1 MFYLFQDVT
10 IEIGTNMPEKKFF
23 LIDEKYSEETELI
36 TDLSTIDI
44 NKVGDYEV
52 ELAYKGRKQ
61 NVQLHLV
68 DTTKPEVVFQDVFK
82 NIDYEINPQDFVKD
96 PDTKAPT
103 LTLKNVTIY
112 KGQNKKI
119 TKDSFIVKAED
130 ASGKVTTTLKT
141 TTLNTDKIG
150 TQKVEIEA
158 VDKNNNKVTK
168 TANLVVKE
176 DTVGPVISGLS
187 DKTVAKHSTVNYTT
201 GVSAKDAVDGKVTFT
216 VDSSKVNIYQ
226 GILRVLWGM
235 MKKFI
240 IAGRIGIVL
249 ATITGDMD
257 TYRGAYALLAML
269 LYGIELYA
277 DFSGGIDMVLGV
289 SRIFGVILPEN
300 FNSPYLSE
308 NVKEFWRR
316 WHITLSAWLKDY
328 IYIPLGGNRCS
339 KVRNKINVVITF
351 LVSGFW
357 HGINYIV
364 WGLVHGILVAFGDY
378 KTKWKN
384 LNRIINYLI
393 ISFTWSFFIWPNT
406 VDALKMVLSVFTTFN
421 FGDMLSQLTNLGL
434 NIVNIIVLIIF
445 TVLLF
450 IFDCNKEKIVE
461 KIKHI
466 SPEMK
471 TILICTCILCVFVF
485 GIYGIGFNVSEFIY
499 SKF

>member
-1 MFYLFQDVT
+1 MLQGVNIFVSL
-10 IEIGTNMPEKKFF
+10 G
-23 LIDEKYSEETELI
+23 
-36 TDLSTIDI
+36 
-44 NKVGDYEV
+44 
-52 ELAYKGRKQ
+52 LAYYTLQ
-61 NVQLHLV
+61 VISYVV
-68 DTTKPEVVFQDVFK
+68 DV
-82 NIDYEINPQDFVKD
+82 
-96 PDTKAPT
+96 
-103 LTLKNVTIY
+103 Y
-112 KGQNKKI
+112 KEK
-119 TKDSFIVKAED
+119 
-130 ASGKVTTTLKT
+130 
-141 TTLNTDKIG
+141 
-150 TQKVEIEA
+150 IEA
-158 VDKNNNKVTK
+158 ESNIGKYLLFVIYMPYLLIGPINRYQDISKTLFEENKIS
-168 TANLVVKE
+168 KE
-176 DTVGPVISGLS
+176 
-187 DKTVAKHSTVNYTT
+187 
-201 GVSAKDAVDGKVTFT
+201 
-216 VDSSKVNIYQ
+216 NIYQ

-434 NIVNIIVLIIF
+434 NIANIIVLIIF